1 MNLNDQVCSLELA
14 KRLKELGIKQ
24 ESLFF
29 WSKLSIQTEY
39 KLELRRHMQ
48 TQELILADCTDYI
61 SAFTVSELGELLP
74 NKILIEANAPFDCFA
89 IYITKFN
96 SVDEKSIITNNY
108 IVNYECDSTPAEG
121 IDAWLRRKL
130 TSNFYDKNL
139 ADAMAKMLIHLL
151 ENGLIKNDS

>member
-1 MNLNDQVCSLELA
+1 MNLNDQVCSIDLS
-14 KRLKELGIKQ
+14 KRLKELGVKQ
-24 ESLFF
+24 ESYFYWAANGNNGDQWEVHHF
-29 WSKLSIQTEY
+29 NQSYSS
-39 KLELRRHMQ
+39 
-48 TQELILADCTDYI
+48 DY
-61 SAFTVSELGELLP
+61 SAFSAAELGELLP

-108 IVNYECDSTPAEG
+108 IVNYECDSTPAG
-121 IDAWLRRKL
+121 GVDAWLRRKL